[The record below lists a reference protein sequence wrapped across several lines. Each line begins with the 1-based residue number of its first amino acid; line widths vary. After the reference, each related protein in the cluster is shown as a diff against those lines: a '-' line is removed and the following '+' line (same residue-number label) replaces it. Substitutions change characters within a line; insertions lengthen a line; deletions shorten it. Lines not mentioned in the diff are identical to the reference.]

1 MGHLLWVK
9 CTRHFFV
16 GFFFFFLFNPQP
28 FAKCIYV
35 QKEIFFISQLF
46 VYSGASAVSQKLR
59 VVCVRSALMTNFPT
73 IEFKV
78 QRTATKLQ
86 HQAFSCYATLL
97 SQVSLHLSALLL

>member
-16 GFFFFFLFNPQP
+16 GFFFLFNPQP